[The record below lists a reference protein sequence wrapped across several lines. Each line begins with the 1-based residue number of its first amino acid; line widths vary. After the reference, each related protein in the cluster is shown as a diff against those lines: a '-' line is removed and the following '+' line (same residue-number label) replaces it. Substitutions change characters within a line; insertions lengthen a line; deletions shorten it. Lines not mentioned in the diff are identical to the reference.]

1 MRTAKLLSLV
11 IAAVLPF
18 VSVPVG
24 AQQPVA
30 PPPPQI
36 PYGAP
41 ISFEQAKKVM
51 AGAETEAI
59 KNKWNMVIAI
69 LDTGGHLVMLHRLDG
84 TQLGS
89 IEAAKDKAYSAV
101 LYRRPTKVFQDLV
114 GQGGPN
120 LRLLRLAG
128 ASPLEGG
135 IPLVVDGK
143 IIGAIGVSG
152 AASLD
157 AVRLSSGRATASPV
171 TYLLSRRPSLAPLA
185 PHQPRPAYDAAPTK
199 RDHPTRSLLYALEPH
214 LRHALREHFERHC
227 TAVCAT
233 DSSTQPA
240 SNRVPVLLG
249 HRLTSRRRPRVA
261 QRMECEPAI
270 RDARDGAK
278 VPAEPL

>member
-128 ASPLEGG
+128 TSPLEGG

-143 IIGAIGVSG
+143 IIGAVGVSG
-152 AASLD
+152 AASEQD
-157 AVRLSSGRATASPV
+157 AQVAKAGA
-171 TYLLSRRPSLAPLA
+171 
-185 PHQPRPAYDAAPTK
+185 DALTK
-199 RDHPTRSLLYALEPH
+199 
-214 LRHALREHFERHC
+214 
-227 TAVCAT
+227 
-233 DSSTQPA
+233 
-240 SNRVPVLLG
+240 
-249 HRLTSRRRPRVA
+249 
-261 QRMECEPAI
+261 
-270 RDARDGAK
+270 
-278 VPAEPL
+278 